1 MMPIDERMGSG
12 CVGPRFARATDSR
25 RPSAAADPGDVTDE
39 GLRQLSRRFGPAL
52 HQTGI
57 TCAGQ
62 AGFTFTGAVYKPGW
76 RGWLPE
82 EKPTSGH
89 RTIRRGK
96 SPAR

>member
-39 GLRQLSRRFGPAL
+39 VLRQLSRRFGPAL

-62 AGFTFTGAVYKPGW
+62 AGFTFTGAVYKPVC
-76 RGWLPE
+76 R
-82 EKPTSGH
+82 
-89 RTIRRGK
+89 
-96 SPAR
+96 